1 MIDASDNTD
10 SPSPLELG
18 QAAAARFGGGD
29 WELDAE
35 VPDAA
40 AEEPAFVPFPTS
52 PPPAPKPSSPPVN
65 PAGPPPSFE
74 QIVEAMLFVGGQ
86 ALTAVTAGMAVR
98 GLNPERFEEAIDEL
112 NRRYRKQGRPYSVQP
127 RDGGYAL
134 SILPSFRGLRERLY
148 GGPRE
153 ARLNQAAIDVL
164 SAIAYRQ
171 PIGRAEIDSIR
182 GTDSSGTLRQL
193 VRLGLI
199 AVHQR
204 AEAGAREVRYGTT
217 PRFLQV
223 FGLAALDEL
232 PRLGDT
238 SPV

>member
-1 MIDASDNTD
+1 MTDSSDNPD

-35 VPDAA
+35 VPDVA
-40 AEEPAFVPFPTS
+40 AEESAFVPFPTS
-52 PPPAPKPSSPPVN
+52 PPPAKPSSPAAV
-65 PAGPPPSFE
+65 GTEPPPSFE

-86 ALTAVTAGMAVR
+86 ALTAATAGMAVR
-98 GLNPERFEEAIDEL
+98 GLTSDRFEEAIDEL
-112 NRRYRKQGRPYSVQP
+112 NRRYRKQGRPYSIQP

-171 PIGRAEIDSIR
+171 PVGRAEIDSIR

>member
-1 MIDASDNTD
+1 MTDASDSPD

-35 VPDAA
+35 VPDVA

-52 PPPAPKPSSPPVN
+52 PAPAPKPSSPPA
-65 PAGPPPSFE
+65 PAEPPPPSFE

-86 ALTAVTAGMAVR
+86 ALAAATAGMAVR
-98 GLNPERFEEAIDEL
+98 GLTEERFEEAIDEL
-112 NRRYRKQGRPYSVQP
+112 NRRYRKQGRPYSVQQ

-134 SILPSFRGLRERLY
+134 SILPSFAGCAS
-148 GGPRE
+148 GSTAARE
-153 ARLNQAAIDVL
+153 ARRLHQAAIDVL

-171 PIGRAEIDSIR
+171 PVGRAEIDSLR

-204 AEAGAREVRYGTT
+204 ADRRPRSPLWHDAAVPASVRARR
-217 PRFLQV
+217 PRRV
-223 FGLAALDEL
+223 TA
-232 PRLGDT
+232 LGDT